1 MKRRHAI
8 QLFVICAS
16 LQTISSAQASPKLWG
31 ADASEKYDL
40 PTQLELAVLS
50 GSTPPPGFQC
60 PEGPLDIGHESQALE
75 DVIDSATF
83 LCSSI
88 RSP

>member
-16 LQTISSAQASPKLWG
+16 LQTISSAQASPKLSG
-31 ADASEKYDL
+31 TDASEKHEVW
-40 PTQLELAVLS
+40 LEILLMSAAA
-50 GSTPPPGFQC
+50 PPPGFKC
-60 PEGPLDIGHESQALE
+60 PEGALDMDYEAQALE
-75 DVIDSATF
+75 DVIEPAIL